1 MLLTKTYDVAVIG
14 GGLAGLSLAIQLA
27 DAGRSV
33 ILFEKENYPFH
44 RVCGEYISLESWN
57 FLEELGMP
65 LSDLHLPVIRKL
77 IISAPNG
84 KKIRHVLPLGGFGI
98 SRHLLDSRLAEIA
111 KHKGVVLLENSKV
124 SDIRFKDKYFEIAA
138 NNKNFHALVCAGCFG
153 KRSNLDLRLKRR
165 FVMNK
170 PNKLNNYVGVKY
182 HIQIKFPADT
192 IALHNFENGYCGI
205 SKIEE
210 DKYCF
215 CYLTTANNLKKCNNS
230 IIEMESKILYQ
241 NPHLKKIFGAADF
254 LMKEPVVISQ
264 ISFEKKSLIENH
276 ILMIGDAAGMI
287 TPLCGNGM
295 SMALHSSKIVSG
307 IILGFLQNKISRSV
321 MEKQYRSQW
330 NQLFGKRLQAGRLIQ
345 SMFGK
350 PGVTNL
356 FLQTLRPFPK
366 FISWLIRQTHG
377 HPF

>member
-1 MLLTKTYDVAVIG
+1 MTNTQTYNAALIG

-27 DAGRSV
+27 DAGHSV

-84 KKIRHVLPLGGFGI
+84 KKIRHNLPLGGFGI
-98 SRHLLDSRLAEIA
+98 SRYLLDSRLAEIA
-111 KHKGVVLLENSKV
+111 RHKNVQILEDTKV
-124 SDIRFKDKYFEIAA
+124 SDVTFKEEYFEILT
-138 NNKNFHALVCAGCFG
+138 NSGNFLATVCVGCFG
-153 KRSNLDLRLKRR
+153 KRSNLDMRLRRR
-165 FVMNK
+165 FALNK
-170 PNKLNNYVGVKY
+170 PNKLNNYIGVKY
-182 HIQIKFPADT
+182 HIQLKFPADT
-192 IALHNFENGYCGI
+192 IALHNFDNGYCGI

-210 DKYCF
+210 EKYCF
-215 CYLTTANNLKKCNNS
+215 CYLTTANNLKKNNNS
-230 IIEMESKILYQ
+230 INEMESKILYK
-241 NPHLKKIFGAADF
+241 NPHLKKIFGAAEF
-254 LMKEPVVISQ
+254 VMKDPVVISQ
-264 ISFEKKSLIENH
+264 ISFEKKALIENH
-276 ILMIGDAAGMI
+276 ILMVGDAAGML

-295 SMALHSSKIVSG
+295 SMALHGSKVLSD
-307 IILGFLQNKISRSV
+307 IIISFLQGKISRST
-321 MEKQYRSQW
+321 MEKRYRNKW
-330 NQLFGKRLQAGRLIQ
+330 NQLFAKRLQTGRVIQ

-350 PGVTNL
+350 PRLTNI